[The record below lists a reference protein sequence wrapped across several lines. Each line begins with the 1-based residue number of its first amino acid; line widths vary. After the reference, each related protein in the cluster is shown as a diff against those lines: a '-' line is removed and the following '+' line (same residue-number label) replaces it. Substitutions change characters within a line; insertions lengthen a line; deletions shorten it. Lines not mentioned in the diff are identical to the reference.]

1 MESGLICIF
10 AFAPK
15 VLEQPSKQNTISQFT
30 KATVPEL
37 LVVNWFFNYMRIM
50 NLTEKEQIIF
60 DAIVAG
66 RTVQDFL
73 WGELS
78 LSKENYLENR
88 EDWTRV
94 FQKRVDKIS
103 HIDFT
108 HPSAKVELRK
118 RLLQQAALSI
128 QAIEVLDKYIDF
140 PKLK

>member
-1 MESGLICIF
+1 MS
-10 AFAPK
+10 
-15 VLEQPSKQNTISQFT
+15 
-30 KATVPEL
+30 
-37 LVVNWFFNYMRIM
+37 
-50 NLTEKEQIIF
+50 LTEKEQIIF

-140 PKLK
+140 PKIN